1 MSKIQ
6 NNSGIQDKKSIHS
19 VGSFT
24 FLGAN
29 NEKLPFDEKLLAE
42 LAEKVDL
49 SQEDKRIFQTIYTE
63 LEERKRLPFQWTPQE
78 SNYLTNNNREK
89 WMDYIIYRYKFKNYP
104 KKKIVA
110 QFPFYLLIELTS
122 MCNLRCKM
130 CFQADKTFTTNN
142 FKGSMDF
149 GLFRDVVDQAVE
161 GGTKAITLG
170 SRGEPLLYRDISKA
184 LHYLSNKFI
193 ELKLVT
199 NATKLTEKISHDILL
214 SNVNLLVFSVDAYT
228 EELYEN
234 IRVHGKFKDVYRNI
248 TRFEEIRAKEYSNSQ
263 ITTRVSGVKIVKEQD
278 EAEFQKFWSRICDE
292 VGMKKSFERWNTYEN
307 PVHADLMSPCHFL
320 WERMYIWFDGK
331 VNSCDSDYKNELVV
345 GDVKDN
351 LIRDIWNGK
360 KINYLRELHLKG
372 ERHRLYPCDRC
383 GI

>member
-78 SNYLTNNNREK
+78 SNYLANNNREK

-130 CFQADKTFTTNN
+130 CFQVDQTFTTRKY
-142 FKGSMDF
+142 KGSMDF
-149 GLFRDVVDQAVE
+149 DLFRDVVDQAVE

-199 NATKLTEKISHDILL
+199 NATKLTEKISHDILS

-228 EELYEN
+228 EELYEH
-234 IRVHGKFKDVYRNI
+234 IRVHGRFKDVYRNI
-248 TRFEEIRAKEYSNSQ
+248 TRFEEIRAKEYPNSK

-278 EAEFQKFWSRICDE
+278 ETEFQKFWSRICDE

>member
-6 NNSGIQDKKSIHS
+6 NNSGNQDKKSRHS

-29 NEKLPFDEKLLAE
+29 DGKLPFDEKLLAG

-130 CFQADKTFTTNN
+130 CFQVDQTFTTR
-142 FKGSMDF
+142 KYQF
-149 GLFRDVVDQAVE
+149 GR
-161 GGTKAITLG
+161 TKRRFG
-170 SRGEPLLYRDISKA
+170 R
-184 LHYLSNKFI
+184 
-193 ELKLVT
+193 
-199 NATKLTEKISHDILL
+199 TK
-214 SNVNLLVFSVDAYT
+214 
-228 EELYEN
+228 
-234 IRVHGKFKDVYRNI
+234 R
-248 TRFEEIRAKEYSNSQ
+248 
-263 ITTRVSGVKIVKEQD
+263 
-278 EAEFQKFWSRICDE
+278 
-292 VGMKKSFERWNTYEN
+292 
-307 PVHADLMSPCHFL
+307 
-320 WERMYIWFDGK
+320 
-331 VNSCDSDYKNELVV
+331 
-345 GDVKDN
+345 
-351 LIRDIWNGK
+351 
-360 KINYLRELHLKG
+360 
-372 ERHRLYPCDRC
+372 
-383 GI
+383 